1 MNKASVF
8 NDITKLNAAAA
19 YVRVS
24 SQKQSET
31 SLETQLDTIKRFAR
45 QNQLSIM
52 RVYKDKIT
60 ASGSREREDFNRMI
74 SDALEGVFNIILV
87 YKYDRFH
94 RDNVEEQ
101 NILRRLENN
110 QIFVL
115 SVTENIDTTTPAGRL
130 LRWIMSGVNRFYI
143 ENLQQEIY
151 DKTTKVALKA
161 YFMGGVPPYGF
172 KVVSRRDT
180 EASRNRRLY
189 AVDEE
194 EAPAVR
200 LAFELYAQ
208 GYSYATIIQRLDAQG
223 YRTRSGGLWSMQTI
237 YSMLRNEKY
246 NGTYVFRK
254 GNKKR
259 SDTNREDTIRIE
271 GAIPAI
277 VSEDVFEQV
286 QKRLQ
291 TKQKLALNDKQ
302 ISLLSGFIYCGDCG
316 SKMYANASARTHTYV
331 CGRYSSYRD
340 VVYTGVGMRKA
351 NRFVLGYIHEHHLPG
366 NRNYEKLAQQVN
378 AQARERNA
386 LIEVRIQ
393 SLGAE
398 LDKLKQRLENAKN
411 AILDNTPLKD
421 EILEDIPTLRE
432 QKQNIQA
439 RIEELQKQRSV
450 MVSADFLRK
459 RDRRI
464 IQGLEGDLE
473 AQRKIVRML
482 IKRVLVYRSGYIEVV
497 PRKAFREIEGSFTEL
512 VQK

>member
-1 MNKASVF
+1 
-8 NDITKLNAAAA
+8 
-19 YVRVS
+19 
-24 SQKQSET
+24 
-31 SLETQLDTIKRFAR
+31 
-45 QNQLSIM
+45 
-52 RVYKDKIT
+52 
-60 ASGSREREDFNRMI
+60 
-74 SDALEGVFNIILV
+74 
-87 YKYDRFH
+87 
-94 RDNVEEQ
+94 VE
-101 NILRRLENN
+101 
-110 QIFVL
+110 
-115 SVTENIDTTTPAGRL
+115 
-130 LRWIMSGVNRFYI
+130 
-143 ENLQQEIY
+143 
-151 DKTTKVALKA
+151 
-161 YFMGGVPPYGF
+161 
-172 KVVSRRDT
+172 
-180 EASRNRRLY
+180 
-189 AVDEE
+189 EE

-254 GNKKR
+254 GTKKR

-286 QKRLQ
+286 QERIQ
-291 TKQKLALNDKQ
+291 SRQKLALNDKQ

-366 NRNYEKLAQQVN
+366 NRDYEELAQQVN

-398 LDKLKQRLENAKN
+398 LDKLKQRLQNAKN

-421 EILEDIPTLRE
+421 EILEDIPTLR
-432 QKQNIQA
+432 QHKQELQVK
-439 RIEELQKQRSV
+439 IEELQKQRSV
-450 MVSADFLRK
+450 MVSPDHLRK
-459 RDRRI
+459 RDMRI

-473 AQRKIVRML
+473 AQRKIVRLL
-482 IKRVLVYRSGYIEVV
+482 IKRVLVYRSGYIEVF
-497 PRKAFREIEGSFTEL
+497 PRKGFREIEESFTEL